1 MKILLLLFII
11 VIIII
16 IFIVVVA
23 VVDININIIINIRNE
38 ITVERN
44 KKWQSSIVNQI
55 VLFFLLLNVIQVPI
69 QMHNIIKILLFNYCT
84 FSVRSYKSQN
94 DEMGD
99 FSS

>member
-11 VIIII
+11 IIII
-16 IFIVVVA
+16 IFIIVVA

-69 QMHNIIKILLFNYCT
+69 QVHNYKDTFIQLLHIFC
-84 FSVRSYKSQN
+84 
-94 DEMGD
+94 
-99 FSS
+99 